1 MYWSHGIRNGDE
13 DLGVIRVH
21 LVFEALGE
29 IELIQGMRRTV
40 FLKEEGRIAESTK
53 GRLQTLRSASQHHR
67 GGEGSMYT
75 LKKLPGTSLICL
87 PLPGDVD
94 TDTVLKVLQEILMYT
109 QD

>member
-1 MYWSHGIRNGDE
+1 MYWSHGIWNGDE

-40 FLKEEGRIAESTK
+40 FLKEEGGIAESTK
-53 GRLQTLRSASQHHR
+53 GHLQTLHSASQHPR
-67 GGEGSMYT
+67 GGEGSTYT
-75 LKKLPGTSLICL
+75 LKKLPGTSLICR
-87 PLPGDVD
+87 PLPGDVNI
-94 TDTVLKVLQEILMYT
+94 DTVLKVLQEILMYT